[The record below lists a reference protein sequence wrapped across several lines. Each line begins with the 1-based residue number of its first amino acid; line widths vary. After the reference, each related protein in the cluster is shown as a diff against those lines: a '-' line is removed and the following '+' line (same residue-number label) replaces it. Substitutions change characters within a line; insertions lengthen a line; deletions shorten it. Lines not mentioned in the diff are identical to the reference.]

1 MTRTRY
7 ADSDRAA
14 AAPPHRRARTGADG
28 KAPDSEARDPEAGEP
43 HARNPEAAGRE
54 ATDREPGVS
63 ASAGPAGGES
73 GGTGLDHRQ
82 EPRTAPS
89 TADLLET
96 FPRLFDEQRIPL
108 RRLLE
113 ALGDRGMASA
123 LLVLSA
129 PQLLPLPLGVS
140 NALALPILLVTLQM
154 AAGSRQPWLPE
165 WVLDRPVTRD
175 KVLGACRRTA
185 PLMRRIERVIRT
197 RWRHIWQPPAD
208 RLVGLCCVVISLVSL
223 APLPLT
229 GWLPGAALLIVA
241 LGLLERDGMI
251 VATGLALGA
260 AAIGVF
266 VAVVAGLVEA
276 GEKIQQMAQLA
287 SEAVP
292 AAPALAL
299 ASGLAF

>member
-14 AAPPHRRARTGADG
+14 
-28 KAPDSEARDPEAGEP
+28 GEP
-43 HARNPEAAGRE
+43 SRRQGRSGGDAG
-54 ATDREPGVS
+54 ATAG
-63 ASAGPAGGES
+63 ASISTATGTVGES
-73 GGTGLDHRQ
+73 GGSSLDHRH
-82 EPRTAPS
+82 EHRTAPS

-108 RRLLE
+108 RRLLD

-123 LLVLSA
+123 LLVLTA

-140 NALALPILLVTLQM
+140 NALALPILLVALQM
-154 AAGSRQPWLPE
+154 AAGSSQPWLPD
-165 WVLDRPVTRD
+165 WVLERRVTQD
-175 KVLGACRRTA
+175 KVLGACRHMV
-185 PLMRRIERVIRT
+185 PMMRRIERVIRP

-208 RLVGLCCVVISLVSL
+208 RMVGLCCVVISLVSL

-241 LGLLERDGMI
+241 LGLLERDGLI
-251 VATGLALGA
+251 VAAGLTLGA
-260 AAIGVF
+260 GAVAVF

-276 GEKIQQMAQLA
+276 GETIKEMAL
-287 SEAVP
+287 
-292 AAPALAL
+292 AAPETAPASPAMAWASALPL
-299 ASGLAF
+299 